1 MYSISPQPQPNH
13 IPSAPP
19 IDEFYI
25 SYPQPI
31 QQQYVYTQQPIQP
44 QPHYTSFRTSDIQTT
59 EQYRRNEIERRNQQD
74 KDCCFTIC
82 TILCCCFVA
91 TEL

>member
-1 MYSISPQPQPNH
+1 MYSISPQPNN

-19 IDEFYI
+19 MDEFYI

-31 QQQYVYTQQPIQP
+31 QQQYVYTQQPIQQP
-44 QPHYTSFRTSDIQTT
+44 QPPYTSFRTT
-59 EQYRRNEIERRNQQD
+59 EQYRRDEIERRNQQD